1 LSTSTDELYGNRYR
15 VIGLLGTGGMARVYR
30 ARDELLGREV
40 ALKVL
45 SERLSSD
52 RSFVERF
59 RREAQNAAGLNHPNI
74 VALYDYGDEDN
85 RYFIVMEL
93 IEGRSLSEVL
103 DEDGALMPERA
114 AEIARDTA
122 NGLGRAHEAGIVH
135 RDIKP
140 HNIMITNNGQTKVTD
155 FGIARALGGD
165 AEATMTQTGMVI
177 GTAAYLSPEQAQGNP
192 VDARSDVYSLGCVLH
207 EALTGDAPFS
217 GDTPLSI
224 AYKHVRETPERASAV
239 NSDVPEALDA
249 IVMKAMSKNPD
260 NRYANANE
268 MAEDLDRFLAGQRV
282 EATPFLGA
290 TRVTDQ
296 SGTRVMSETQVYD
309 DYPDEEP
316 SKTGKYVL
324 ISLLVLG
331 LLALGVFALMSL
343 LDGGEEVEV
352 PDVVGLSR
360 DRAEQELEDAGL
372 EVTSRNR
379 SNAEV
384 DEGEVFRQTPEAGAT
399 AEEGDTV
406 TIFVSSGPGEVTV
419 PNLLTLT
426 EDQAEDALEEVGLEL
441 GRVRSQSSDS
451 EEGTVIQQNPESG
464 ELLNEGES
472 VNIVVSTGVALVAV
486 PDVVGLPEGDA
497 VGAIE
502 GEGLIADIV
511 REPSDEVEQ
520 GFVIAQ
526 DPGAGA
532 ELEEGEAV
540 QIVVSEGPEFELPD
554 VRGDDADEA
563 EAFLE
568 DELGLDVTQEGTPE
582 PCPQPPGTV
591 CDQDPE
597 PGATVRPGDS
607 VTLFVQ
613 EPDP

>member
-1 LSTSTDELYGNRYR
+1 
-15 VIGLLGTGGMARVYR
+15 MARVYR

-93 IEGRSLSEVL
+93 IEGRSLSEVI

-122 NGLGRAHEAGIVH
+122 RGLGRAHQAGIVH

-207 EALTGDAPFS
+207 EALTGGTPFS

-224 AYKHVRETPERASAV
+224 AYKHVRENPERASEV
-239 NSDVPEALDA
+239 NADVPEALDA

-260 NRYANANE
+260 NRYADANE
-268 MAEDLDRFLAGQRV
+268 MADDLDRFLAGQRV
-282 EATPFLGA
+282 AATPFLAETSVMGA
-290 TRVTDQ
+290 GA
-296 SGTRVMSETQVYD
+296 GTQVMSETEVYD
-309 DYPDEEP
+309 EYPDEEKP
-316 SKTGKYVL
+316 SNTGKYIL
-324 ISLLVLG
+324 ITLLVLG
-331 LLALGVFALMSL
+331 LLALGAFL
-343 LDGGEEVEV
+343 LANLLSSPPEVEV
-352 PDVVGLSR
+352 PDVVGLTEQ
-360 DRAEQELEDAGL
+360 RATAELEDAGL
-372 EVTSRNR
+372 EVNTRSR

-384 DEGEVFRQTPEAGAT
+384 EEGDVFRQDPEAGAT

-406 TIFVSSGPGEVTV
+406 TIFVSSGPGEVSV
-419 PNLLTLT
+419 PNLLGLT
-426 EDQAEDALEEVGLEL
+426 EAQAEAALDEVGLEL
-441 GRVRSQSSDS
+441 GRVRTGSSDS
-451 EEGTVIQQNPESG
+451 PEGTVFRQNPETG
-464 ELLNEGES
+464 EQLNEGEA
-472 VNIVVSTGVALVAV
+472 VNIVISSGVATAEV
-486 PDVVGLPEGDA
+486 PDVVGLSESDA
-497 VGAIE
+497 ISAIE
-502 GEGLIADIV
+502 GAGLTADVNDEPSNEVEEGL
-511 REPSDEVEQ
+511 
-520 GFVIAQ
+520 VIAQ
-526 DPGAGA
+526 DPEGGTT
-532 ELEEGEAV
+532 LEEGQTVTIA
-540 QIVVSEGPEFELPD
+540 VSEGPEDREMPD
-554 VRGDDADEA
+554 VRGQDADEA
-563 EAFLE
+563 QAFLE
-568 DELGLDVTQEGTPE
+568 DEFGLNVTQEATPD
-582 PCPQPPGTV
+582 PCPQEPGTV
-591 CDQDPE
+591 CSQE
-597 PGATVRPGDS
+597 PGPGSPVAEGDS

-613 EPDP
+613 EEDP

>member
-1 LSTSTDELYGNRYR
+1 
-15 VIGLLGTGGMARVYR
+15 MARVYR

-207 EALTGDAPFS
+207 EALTGDTPFS

-224 AYKHVRETPERASAV
+224 AYKHVRENPERASEV

-260 NRYANANE
+260 NRYADANE

-282 EATPFLGA
+282 AATPFLAATSVMGA
-290 TRVTDQ
+290 
-296 SGTRVMSETQVYD
+296 GTGTQVMSETEVYD
-309 DYPDEEP
+309 DEDEEK
-316 SKTGKYVL
+316 SNAGKYVL
-324 ISLLVLG
+324 ITLLVLG
-331 LLALGVFALMSL
+331 LLALGAWL
-343 LDGGEEVEV
+343 LANLLAGAPEVEV
-352 PDVVGLSR
+352 PDVVGLTEN
-360 DRAEQELEDAGL
+360 RASQELEDAGL
-372 EVTSRNR
+372 EVSTRNR

-384 DEGEVFRQTPEAGAT
+384 DEGEVFRQDPEGGAT
-399 AEEGDTV
+399 AGEGDTV
-406 TIFVSSGPGEVTV
+406 TIVVSSGPGEVTV

-426 EDQAEDALEEVGLEL
+426 EDQARTALEDVGLEL
-441 GRVRSQSSDS
+441 GRVRTQSSDS
-451 EEGTVIQQNPESG
+451 AEGTVIDQNPASG
-464 ELLNEGES
+464 ELLNEGET
-472 VNIVVSTGVALVAV
+472 VNIVVSSGVATTVV
-486 PDVVGLPEGDA
+486 PGVEGLSESDA

-502 GEGLIADIV
+502 DAGLVADV
-511 REPSDEVEQ
+511 LREPNNEVDEGVV
-520 GFVIAQ
+520 FAQ
-526 DPGAGA
+526 DPGEGA
-532 ELEEGEAV
+532 ELEEGSTV
-540 QIVVSEGPEFELPD
+540 TITVSTGPEFEMPD
-554 VRGDDADEA
+554 VTGEDADDA

-568 DELGLDVTQEGTPE
+568 NELGLDVTQEGTPE
-582 PCPQPPGTV
+582 PCPQEPGTV
-591 CDQDPE
+591 CSQDPD
-597 PGATVRPGDS
+597 PGETVEPGDS

-613 EPDP
+613 EEDL

>member
-1 LSTSTDELYGNRYR
+1 MSASTDELYGNRYR

-52 RSFVERF
+52 RSFIERF

-140 HNIMITNNGQTKVTD
+140 HNIMITNSGQTKVTD

-207 EALTGDAPFS
+207 EILTGDAPFS

-224 AYKHVRETPERASAV
+224 AYKHVRETPERPSAV

-249 IVMKAMSKNPD
+249 VVMKAMSKNPD

-282 EATPFLGA
+282 KATPFLA
-290 TRVTDQ
+290 A
-296 SGTRVMSETQVYD
+296 GTQVMSETQVYD
-309 DYPDEEP
+309 DYPEEEK
-316 SKTGKYVL
+316 SKTGKYIL
-324 ISLLVLG
+324 ITLLVLG
-331 LLALGVFALMSL
+331 LLALGAYL
-343 LDGGEEVEV
+343 LLGGSPEVDV
-352 PDVVGLSR
+352 PDVVGLSEE
-360 DRAEQELEDAGL
+360 RATTELEDAGL
-372 EVTSRNR
+372 EVKSRNR

-384 DEGEVFRQTPEAGAT
+384 DQGDVFRQDPEAGAT
-399 AEEGDTV
+399 AEEGDMV

-426 EDQAEDALEEVGLEL
+426 EDQAEDALDQVGLEL
-441 GRVRSQSSDS
+441 GRVKRESSDS
-451 EEGTVIQQNPESG
+451 PEGTVFEQNPGSG

-472 VNIVVSTGVALVAV
+472 VNIVVSTGVATATV
-486 PDVVGLPEGDA
+486 PDVVGLPEADA
-497 VGAIE
+497 VAAIE
-502 GEGLIADIV
+502 DEGLTADV
-511 REPSDEVEQ
+511 VTEPSDEAGE
-520 GFVIAQ
+520 GIVIAQ
-526 DPGAGA
+526 DPGAGT
-532 ELEEGEAV
+532 ELEEGDTV
-540 QIVVSEGPEFELPD
+540 QILVSEGPEFEMPD
-554 VRGDDADEA
+554 VQGDDADEA

-568 DELGLDVTQEGTPE
+568 DELGLDVSQEGSPE
-582 PCPQPPGTV
+582 PCPQPPDTV
-591 CDQDPE
+591 CSQDPE
-597 PGATVRPGDS
+597 PGEPVQPGDS

-613 EPDP
+613 EVDP

>member
-1 LSTSTDELYGNRYR
+1 MSTSTDELYGNRYR

-74 VALYDYGDEDN
+74 VALYDYGDEDS

-282 EATPFLGA
+282 NATPFLAA
-290 TRVTDQ
+290 T
-296 SGTRVMSETQVYD
+296 GTQVLSETQVFD
-309 DYPDEEP
+309 DYPEEEK
-316 SKTGKYVL
+316 SKTGKYIL
-324 ISLLVLG
+324 ITLLVLG
-331 LLALGVFALMSL
+331 LLALGVFLLMSFL
-343 LDGGEEVEV
+343 GGGGDVEV
-352 PDVVGLSR
+352 PDVVGLSE
-360 DRAEQELEDAGL
+360 DRATQELEDAGL
-372 EVTSRNR
+372 EVASRNR
-379 SNAEV
+379 SNVDV
-384 DEGEVFRQTPEAGAT
+384 DEGDVFRQTPEAGAT

-406 TIFVSSGPGEVTV
+406 TIFVSSGPGEVSV

-441 GRVRSQSSDS
+441 GRVRNRSSDS
-451 EEGTVIQQNPESG
+451 PEGTVIDQDPESG
-464 ELLNEGES
+464 DLVNEGEPVS
-472 VNIVVSTGVALVAV
+472 IVVSTGVAIVAV
-486 PDVVGLPEGDA
+486 PDVVGLPEGEA

-502 GEGLIADIV
+502 GEGLTANVV
-511 REPSDEVEQ
+511 REPSDEVEE
-520 GFVIAQ
+520 GVVIAQ
-526 DPGAGA
+526 DPGAGT

-540 QIVVSEGPEFELPD
+540 QIVVSEGPEFEMPD
-554 VRGDDADEA
+554 VRGDDADDA

-568 DELGLDVTQEGTPE
+568 DELGLDVSQEGTPE

-613 EPDP
+613 EEDP